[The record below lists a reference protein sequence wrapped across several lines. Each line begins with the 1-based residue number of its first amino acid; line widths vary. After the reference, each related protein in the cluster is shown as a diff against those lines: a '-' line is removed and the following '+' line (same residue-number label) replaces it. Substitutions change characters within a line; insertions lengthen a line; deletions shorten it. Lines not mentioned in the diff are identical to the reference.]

1 MSPSGR
7 ADAEED
13 SIPRTVEYYSA
24 VTKKGIPPLLV
35 MTWTDLE
42 DIILSDKSDGKR
54 QLPHGTSKTWKL
66 KKAE

>member
-42 DIILSDKSDGKR
+42 DIILSEISQTEKGNYSMAPVKR
-54 QLPHGTSKTWKL
+54 GS
-66 KKAE
+66 